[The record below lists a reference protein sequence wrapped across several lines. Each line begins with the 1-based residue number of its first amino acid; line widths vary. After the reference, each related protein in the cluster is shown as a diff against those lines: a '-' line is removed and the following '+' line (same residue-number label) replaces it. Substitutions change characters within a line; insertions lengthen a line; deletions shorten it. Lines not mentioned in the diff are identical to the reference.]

1 MLKVLN
7 GRKLTMAIATLAL
20 ILAVACFAVQPVN
33 AEGPLKASQLFCEGG
48 CNTPN
53 GCVIYA
59 LLCGI
64 YSIQINDGPVL
75 INW

>member
-1 MLKVLN
+1 MLRILHV
-7 GRKLTMAIATLAL
+7 RKLTAVFAMLAL
-20 ILAVACFAVQPVN
+20 VLAVACFAVQPVN

-64 YSIQINDGPVL
+64 YSIQLNDGPVL